1 MREFFS
7 QSAFFCVALSVGAYL
22 AGLVIAK
29 KTGLAIFNP
38 FLVTMAI
45 IIPVLLLL
53 KIDYVAY
60 SEGTKFLNYLLTPT
74 TVCLAVPLY
83 QKLEILKR
91 NWKAICIGV
100 VSGILANFAGVFVIS
115 LLFGLTHTQY
125 VTMLP
130 RSITAAIG
138 MPLSEELGGVVS
150 ITVTM
155 IMGAGIIGN
164 ALAVPILKMFRITDP
179 VAKGVA
185 IGCSSHILGT
195 AKAME
200 IGETEG
206 AMSSL
211 ALIVSGLT
219 TVACVSLVANLI

>member
-22 AGLVIAK
+22 TGVFVAK
-29 KTGLAIFNP
+29 KTRLAIFNP

-53 KIDYVAY
+53 KIDYAAY
-60 SEGTKFLNYLLTPT
+60 NEGTKFLNYLLTPT

-91 NWKAICIGV
+91 NWKAIFIGV
-100 VSGILANFAGVFVIS
+100 VSGILANFTGVFVIS

>member
-1 MREFFS
+1 MSEFFG
-7 QSAFFCVALSVGAYL
+7 QSAFFSVVLSVGAYL
-22 AGLVIAK
+22 AGLVVAK
-29 KTGLAIFNP
+29 KTKLAIFNP

-53 KIDYVAY
+53 KIDYAAY

-91 NWKAICIGV
+91 NWKAIFIGV
-100 VSGILANFAGVFVIS
+100 VSGILANFVGVFVIS

-138 MPLSEELGGVVS
+138 MPLSQELGGVVS

-164 ALAVPILKMFRITDP
+164 ALAVPILKLFRITDP

>member
-1 MREFFS
+1 MEFLS
-7 QSAFFCVALSVGAYL
+7 QSAFFSVALSIGAYI
-22 AGLVIAK
+22 AGLAISR
-29 KTGLAIFNP
+29 KTKLAIFNP
-38 FLVTMAI
+38 FLVTMVI
-45 IIPVLLLL
+45 IIPVLLLF
-53 KIDYVAY
+53 KIDYADY
-60 SEGTKFLNYLLTPT
+60 NGDTEFLKYLLTPT

-91 NWKAICIGV
+91 NWKAILAGV
-100 VSGILANFAGVFVIS
+100 VSGIFANFTGIFVIS
-115 LLFGLTHTQY
+115 LLFGFTHTQY

-164 ALAVPILKMFRITDP
+164 ALAVPILKLFRVTDP
-179 VAKGVA
+179 IAKGVA
-185 IGCSSHILGT
+185 IGCASHMLGT

-219 TVACVSLVANLI
+219 TVACASLVSNLI

>member
-1 MREFFS
+1 MKEFFS
-7 QSAFFCVALSVGAYL
+7 HSAFFSVVLSVGAYMAAVAL
-22 AGLVIAK
+22 SK
-29 KTGLAIFNP
+29 KLRLTWLSP
-38 FLVTMAI
+38 FLVAVILI
-45 IIPVLLLL
+45 IAVLGALD
-53 KIDYVAY
+53 IDYGTY
-60 SEGTKFLNYLLTPT
+60 NEGAKVINYLLTPT

-91 NWKAICIGV
+91 NWKAILAGV
-100 VSGILANFAGVFVIS
+100 VSGMLANFAGIFVVSI
-115 LLFGLTHTQY
+115 LFGLTHTQY

-138 MPLSEELGGVVS
+138 MPLSAELGGIVS
-150 ITVTM
+150 ITIAM

-164 ALAVPILKMFRITDP
+164 TLAVPILKMFRVTDP

-185 IGCSSHILGT
+185 IGSASHVLGT

-219 TVACVSLVANLI
+219 TVACISLVSNLI

>member
-1 MREFFS
+1 MSEFFS

-22 AGLVIAK
+22 AGLVVAK
-29 KTGLAIFNP
+29 KTRLAIFNP

-45 IIPVLLLL
+45 IIPALLLL
-53 KIDYVAY
+53 KIDYAAY
-60 SEGTKFLNYLLTPT
+60 NEGTKFLNYLLTPT

-91 NWKAICIGV
+91 NWKAIFIGV
-100 VSGILANFAGVFVIS
+100 VSGILANFTGVFVIS

-155 IMGAGIIGN
+155 IMGA
-164 ALAVPILKMFRITDP
+164 A
-179 VAKGVA
+179 
-185 IGCSSHILGT
+185 S
-195 AKAME
+195 
-200 IGETEG
+200 
-206 AMSSL
+206 
-211 ALIVSGLT
+211 
-219 TVACVSLVANLI
+219 

>member
-1 MREFFS
+1 MEFFS
-7 QSAFFCVALSVGAYL
+7 QSAFFSVALSIGAYIAAL
-22 AGLVIAK
+22 AIAK
-29 KTGLAIFNP
+29 KTKLVIFNP
-38 FLVTMAI
+38 FLVTMVI
-45 IIPVLLLL
+45 IIPALLLL
-53 KIDYVAY
+53 KIDYAAY
-60 SEGTKFLNYLLTPT
+60 NEGTKFLNYLLTPT

-91 NWKAICIGV
+91 NWKAIFIGV
-100 VSGILANFAGVFVIS
+100 VSGIFANFTGIFVIS

-138 MPLSEELGGVVS
+138 MPLSQELGGVVS

-155 IMGAGIIGN
+155 IMGAGIVGN
-164 ALAVPILKMFRITDP
+164 ALAVPILKLFRVTDP

-185 IGCSSHILGT
+185 IGCSSHMLGT
-195 AKAME
+195 TKAME

-211 ALIVSGLT
+211 ALIVSGLA
-219 TVACVSLVANLI
+219 TVACVSLVSNLI

>member
-1 MREFFS
+1 MRELFS
-7 QSAFFCVALSVGAYL
+7 QSAFFSVVLSVGAYMAAL
-22 AGLVIAK
+22 AIAK
-29 KTGLAIFNP
+29 KNRLAILNP
-38 FLVTMAI
+38 FLVTMVI
-45 IIPVLLLL
+45 IVPVLLLL
-53 KIDYVAY
+53 KIDYSTY
-60 SEGTKFLNYLLTPT
+60 NEGTKFLNYLLTPT

-91 NWKAICIGV
+91 NWKAIFIGV
-100 VSGILANFAGVFVIS
+100 VSGIFANFAGVFVIS
-115 LLFGLTHTQY
+115 MLFGLTHTQY

-138 MPLSEELGGVVS
+138 MPLSQELGGVVS

-164 ALAVPILKMFRITDP
+164 ALAVPILKLFRITDP

-211 ALIVSGLT
+211 ALIVSGLA
-219 TVACVSLVANLI
+219 TVACVSLVANLL

>member
-1 MREFFS
+1 MSEFFS

-22 AGLVIAK
+22 AGLVVAK
-29 KTGLAIFNP
+29 KTRLAIFNP

-45 IIPVLLLL
+45 IIPALLLL
-53 KIDYVAY
+53 KIDYAAY
-60 SEGTKFLNYLLTPT
+60 NEGTKFLNYLLTPT

-91 NWKAICIGV
+91 NWKAIFIGV
-100 VSGILANFAGVFVIS
+100 VSGILANFTGVFVIS

-164 ALAVPILKMFRITDP
+164 ALAAPILKLFRITDP